1 MKMKKKREQILKKQD
16 KRNWP
21 KAAIQ
26 ILSFLLLPGL
36 FEAQFS
42 AVGTIVSA
50 VYQGTVSWERIRYS
64 VWMLLATV
72 PAVIIVGR
80 FFCGYFCK
88 TFSEMDSEKLQA
100 EIAVSKSRCEK
111 PAFKFKEEWKKCSN
125 RLDQIWC
132 TTVLGSLCMERYI
145 KMEHR
150 RAVAGVW
157 AVQFHRTLAGREADV
172 FDWRCAASG
181 DFRRIRLNPAL
192 FLPVSLSHG
201 SHLQPDFQMCSVK
214 NCKTAEQM
222 RKLPSLYCKMYHGN

>member
-1 MKMKKKREQILKKQD
+1 MKKQD

-21 KAAIQ
+21 KAVIQ
-26 ILSFLLLPGL
+26 ILSFLLIPGL

-42 AVGTIVSA
+42 AVGTIISA

-64 VWMLLATV
+64 VWMVLATV

-80 FFCGYFCK
+80 FFCGYFCS
-88 TFSEMDSEKLQA
+88 FGAVQDFLWFAGNKL
-100 EIAVSKSRCEK
+100 
-111 PAFKFKEEWKKCSN
+111 KK
-125 RLDQIWC
+125 RAP
-132 TTVLGSLCMERYI
+132 VLGSLRMERYD

-157 AVQFHRTLAGREADV
+157 TVQFHRTLAGCEADV
-172 FDWRCAASG
+172 FDWRCADSG

-201 SHLQPDFQMCSVK
+201 SHLQPDFQMYAVK

>member
-1 MKMKKKREQILKKQD
+1 MKKQD

-50 VYQGTVSWERIRYS
+50 IYQGTVSWERIRYS
-64 VWMLLATV
+64 VG
-72 PAVIIVGR
+72 ICR
-80 FFCGYFCK
+80 
-88 TFSEMDSEKLQA
+88 EQDEN
-100 EIAVSKSRCEK
+100 AVSKNRCEK
-111 PAFKFKEEWKKCSN
+111 PAFKFQEEWKKCSN

-132 TTVLGSLCMERYI
+132 APVLGSLCMERYG

-157 AVQFHRTLAGREADV
+157 TV
-172 FDWRCAASG
+172 
-181 DFRRIRLNPAL
+181 
-192 FLPVSLSHG
+192 
-201 SHLQPDFQMCSVK
+201 
-214 NCKTAEQM
+214 
-222 RKLPSLYCKMYHGN
+222 

>member
-1 MKMKKKREQILKKQD
+1 MKKQD

-21 KAAIQ
+21 KAVIQ
-26 ILSFLLLPGL
+26 ILSFLLIPGL

-42 AVGTIVSA
+42 AVGTIISA

-64 VWMLLATV
+64 VWMVLATV

-80 FFCGYFCK
+80 FFCGYFCS
-88 TFSEMDSEKLQA
+88 FGAVQDFLWFAGNKLKKRFRKA
-100 EIAVSKSRCEK
+100 GAKNLHSNSKK
-111 PAFKFKEEWKKCSN
+111 EWKKCSN

-132 TTVLGSLCMERYI
+132 APVLGSLRMERYD

-157 AVQFHRTLAGREADV
+157 TVQFHRTLAGCEADV
-172 FDWRCAASG
+172 FDWRCADSG

-201 SHLQPDFQMCSVK
+201 SHLQPDFQMYAVK